1 VIAFEVLAQS
11 DASQQTIED
20 ALGVVQTIVQY
31 AGTIAFA
38 ISAALL
44 AGRRKMNVVGA
55 MVFGV
60 IVATGGGTLRD
71 VLLGRLPLYWVD
83 DPTALIVAA
92 VAAVVTIPLFKI
104 GTISVMARYDV
115 MRVADS
121 AGLALFAVSGT
132 NIALDSGAGSVSA
145 VVVGVVAGVGGGI
158 IRDVVAQRIP
168 LVLSSGRL
176 YASVAVVGCA
186 ARRGP
191 PRAVELEGRG
201 VRDRRRV
208 HLRRPAAGDP
218 LWLGGADV
226 RHRCQGRR
234 RRRARCRRPA
244 GGLNLGPIA
253 PR

>member
-20 ALGVVQTIVQY
+20 ALGVVQTIVGY

-71 VLLGRLPLYWVD
+71 VLLGRLPVYWVD

-145 VVVGVVAGVGGGI
+145 VVVGVLAGVGGGI

-176 YASVAVVGCA
+176 YASVAVLGCA
-186 ARRGP
+186 LDVALLELLSSRVVASAIAVGFIFGVRLLAIHFGWGAP
-191 PRAVELEGRG
+191 TFAIDAKDVDGGELGAAGPRA
-201 VRDRRRV
+201 D
-208 HLRRPAAGDP
+208 
-218 LWLGGADV
+218 
-226 RHRCQGRR
+226 
-234 RRRARCRRPA
+234 
-244 GGLNLGPIA
+244 
-253 PR
+253 